1 MSDPMNNPAREH
13 EKFREMLALA
23 AAGAL
28 DEKEEQLV
36 ARHLREC
43 ETCAAE
49 QEIWSM
55 IGSALRRLPTPQPRA
70 SVVER
75 ARAQAQI
82 RLAEKFEQRWNTTV
96 IACLVAFAWVLTV
109 MSWPVFKLATG
120 GVAGLFDH
128 QFHQGWF
135 WFVGF
140 TATVW
145 IAGGAAAALL
155 SVYRR
160 RERRLA

>member
-1 MSDPMNNPAREH
+1 MSEPMYEHQKIREL
-13 EKFREMLALA
+13 LALA

-28 DEKEEQLV
+28 EPHEEQIV
-36 ARHLREC
+36 MQHVRGCQA
-43 ETCAAE
+43 CAVE
-49 QEIWSM
+49 QETWSM
-55 IGSALRRLPTPQPRA
+55 IGGALRRLPTPQPRA

-82 RLAEKFEQRWNTTV
+82 RLAEEFEHRWNSAV
-96 IACLVAFAWVLTV
+96 IASLVGFAWVLTV
-109 MSWPVFKLATG
+109 ISWPVFKLVTG
-120 GVAGLFDH
+120 GLVGLFDPT
-128 QFHQGWF
+128 FHHTWF
-135 WFVGF
+135 LFVGF

-155 SVYRR
+155 GLQSR

>member
-1 MSDPMNNPAREH
+1 MSDPMQNSTREH
-13 EKFREMLALA
+13 EKIRGLLALA

-28 DEKEEQLV
+28 DDKEEQLV

-43 ETCAAE
+43 EQCSAE
-49 QEIWSM
+49 LETWSM

-70 SVVER
+70 SIVER

-82 RLAEKFEQRWNTTV
+82 RLAEEFEHRWNSAV
-96 IACLVAFAWVLTV
+96 IGSLVAFAWVLTA

-120 GVAGLFDH
+120 GVAGLFDP
-128 QFHQGWF
+128 QFHHGWF
-135 WFVGF
+135 LFLGF
-140 TATVW
+140 TAAAWV
-145 IAGGAAAALL
+145 AGGAAAALL
-155 SVYRR
+155 SLYSR

>member
-1 MSDPMNNPAREH
+1 MSDPIRDH
-13 EKFREMLALA
+13 EKIREMLSLA

-28 DEKEEQLV
+28 DPQEEQMV
-36 ARHLREC
+36 MQHVRGC
-43 ETCAAE
+43 EACAAE
-49 QEIWSM
+49 QEKWGM

-82 RLAEKFEQRWNTTV
+82 RLAEEFEHRWNSMV
-96 IACLVAFAWVLTV
+96 ITSLVAFAWVLTV
-109 MSWPVFKLATG
+109 MSWPIFKLVTG
-120 GVAGLFDH
+120 GLVGLFDPS
-128 QFHQGWF
+128 FHHTWF
-135 WFVGF
+135 LFVGF

-155 SVYRR
+155 GLQSR

>member
-1 MSDPMNNPAREH
+1 MSERMDEHQKIRE
-13 EKFREMLALA
+13 LVSLA

-28 DEKEEQLV
+28 EPHEEQLV
-36 ARHLREC
+36 MQHVREC
-43 ETCAAE
+43 ATCAAE
-49 QEIWSM
+49 QETWGM

-82 RLAEKFEQRWNTTV
+82 RLAEEFEHRWNRTV
-96 IACLVAFAWVLTV
+96 ITSLVIFAWVLTV
-109 MSWPVFKLATG
+109 MSWPVFKLVTG
-120 GVAGLFDH
+120 GLVGLFDPS
-128 QFHQGWF
+128 FHHLWF
-135 WFVGF
+135 AFVGYSA
-140 TATVW
+140 TAW

-155 SVYRR
+155 SLQSR

>member
-1 MSDPMNNPAREH
+1 MSEAIHEH
-13 EKFREMLALA
+13 EKIRELLALA
-23 AAGAL
+23 VAGAL
-28 DEKEEQLV
+28 DEKQEQLV

-43 ETCAAE
+43 GSCAAE
-49 QEIWSM
+49 QETWSM
-55 IGSALRRLPTPQPRA
+55 IGSALRRLPTPQPRS

-82 RLAEKFEQRWNTTV
+82 RLAESFEQRWNTTV

-120 GVAGLFDH
+120 GVAGLFDQ
-128 QFHQGWF
+128 QFHHGWF

-155 SVYRR
+155 SLYSR